1 MNAKEI
7 IKRYL
12 FSTLGMLLVAVGIAL
27 SAVANLGISSL
38 NVASYAMAEGIEG
51 ITLGMGNFIIYT
63 ILVLLQIVVL
73 GKDFKLVDL
82 LQFVANALL
91 SLMIDGSLWVL
102 QACGIVPGNLVMQ
115 FVFIV
120 LACLITAVGISMEVT
135 AQAWM
140 LPAEMT
146 VSAFTRKFGGKFGT
160 NKVIMDCAMIL
171 LGAVLCFFLFE
182 GRILGPQDT
191 PIIGWGTVIMAVAVG
206 LMMKLSSPLTDKLW
220 NRIAR

>member
-146 VSAFTRKFGGKFGT
+146 VSAFTRKLGGKFGT

-182 GRILGPQDT
+182 GRILGPQGT